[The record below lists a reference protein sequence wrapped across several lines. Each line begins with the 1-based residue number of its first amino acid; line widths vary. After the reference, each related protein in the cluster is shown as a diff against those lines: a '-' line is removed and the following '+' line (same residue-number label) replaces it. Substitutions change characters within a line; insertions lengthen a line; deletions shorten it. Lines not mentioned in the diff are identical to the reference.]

1 MCFLRKV
8 MVVVIVAMAL
18 LAGCSSEGETGK
30 EKQHSAH
37 TKQQTDSSLPAAKLI
52 PIQVD
57 LTVPEPV
64 KVNEEVTIIAR
75 VTQKEAAVD
84 DAKVVFEWWLDG
96 EEHQR
101 YEGKWSEDGKYEFIH
116 AFDKPGTY
124 TVISHVDAR
133 DLHSMP
139 KKEFKVK
146 Q

>member
-1 MCFLRKV
+1 MCLLRKV
-8 MVVVIVAMAL
+8 MALFIVAMTL
-18 LAGCSSEGETGK
+18 LAGCANDDGASK
-30 EKQHSAH
+30 EKDHSAH
-37 TKQQTDSSLPAAKLI
+37 AKQQADSSAPAAKLI

-57 LTVPEPV
+57 LTVPETV
-64 KVNEEVTIIAR
+64 TANEEVTIIAR

-96 EEHQR
+96 EEHLR
-101 YEGKWSEDGKYEFIH
+101 NEGKWSEDGKYEFTH
-116 AFDKPGTY
+116 TFDKPGTY

-146 Q
+146 